1 MAVTLSTIH
10 HVGLIVTDYDKSV
23 AFYSKLLGM
32 KPTMTAEVKGDPA
45 FDAQTQTTGAHA
57 LVAFFE
63 VENSSVEVIQFV
75 QPAESIEQ
83 VSVHRPGSKHLC
95 FAVDDAEATY
105 RAMLEEGYNFLAQP
119 CHFGPAQGALNGII
133 FAYFLDPDGNV
144 IEILEDPKKKSLL
157 GRVGLSN
164 PEDN

>member
-10 HVGLIVTDYDKSV
+10 HVGLIVTDFDKSV

-32 KPTMTAEVKGDPA
+32 EPTITADVHDKPA
-45 FDAQTQTTGAHA
+45 FDAQTQTTDARA

-63 VENSSVEVIQFV
+63 VANSSVEVIQFV
-75 QPAESIEQ
+75 KPQESIEQ

-95 FAVDDAEATY
+95 FAVDDCEATY
-105 RAMLEEGYNFLAQP
+105 KDMLAEGYEFLAAP
-119 CHFGPAQGALNGII
+119 CHFGPEQGALNGIV
-133 FAYFLDPDGNV
+133 FSYFLDPDGNV

-157 GRVGLSN
+157 GRIGLSN
-164 PEDN
+164 PDDN